1 MSGDR
6 DERLQTSTAM
16 GHALPVLESDGYGAA
31 CSLIDGCLVC
41 GDVAV
46 PVTVV
51 EPADLDAMCEDAHG
65 QRGSVGVEL
74 VAPVR
79 TGERL
84 LVHGGVAI
92 ARLDEPQ

>member
-1 MSGDR
+1 VTGAD
-6 DERLQTSTAM
+6 
-16 GHALPVLESDGYGAA
+16 LPLLDPQSYSAV
-31 CSLIDGCLVC
+31 CSVIDGCLVC

-51 EPADLDAMCEDAHG
+51 EAAHPDALCEDEHG
-65 QRGSVGVEL
+65 QRGAVGVEL
-74 VAPVR
+74 VAPVM

-92 ARLDEPQ
+92 ARLEGTG